1 MNREF
6 ERGTELEHE
15 KGRSRGRSRGEQRGA
30 RFASRYEGARAQSA
44 ASRRSAA
51 SGEPSRAGW
60 IELEGDRE
68 AAAPLR
74 AKRAPGLGGS
84 GSGGNS
90 SGRRGKKE
98 ESSQQKA
105 KKEA

>member
-1 MNREF
+1 M
-6 ERGTELEHE
+6 EHE
-15 KGRSRGRSRGEQRGA
+15 KGRSRGRSRGEQSGT
-30 RFASRYEGARAQSA
+30 RFASRYEGARDKS

-84 GSGGNS
+84 GSGG
-90 SGRRGKKE
+90 
-98 ESSQQKA
+98 Q
-105 KKEA
+105 